1 MEGKNMFINTNMA
14 SINAQQNLN
23 KTNNAMQSSLEKLSS
38 GYRINSAAD
47 DAAGLAIS
55 QKMQGQISGLNQA
68 SQNAQTAVSLIQTA
82 DGSLNE
88 TQSILQRMRELA
100 VQSSSDSNTSDDRSK
115 IQIEVDQLSKE
126 ITRISNTT
134 QFNTQNLLAGGLN
147 DTFQI
152 GANQGQNISL
162 SVGAMDAYSL
172 GVTGNSSSVQNFSG
186 AKVGIQGLTNLS
198 RGFAT
203 ATTSG
208 YQIVVAKVAANASGA
223 GKTSAVNV
231 SKSAGTGTVT
241 KAAVTVTNASGYTGT
256 TNATY
261 QVRVSAV
268 SGSSATQIQYSTD
281 NTNWTTASLNSKH
294 AATIDGMTFTAASGT
309 STASFAVGDT
319 FGFNTTAAK
328 ATFQLENASGSAIGG
343 PVSVTNGS
351 TSAVIGDA
359 KGDQSVTVNYSFTGL
374 SGGTAKFG
382 VQVNNSSAATTV
394 EGQVTSDAV
403 AQNGIDVTTQESA
416 SKAITAIDNAL
427 STVSAERAKLG
438 AYQNRLTDS
447 SDNLTTSANN
457 LTAANSVITN
467 VDMAAE
473 MSKFT
478 QSQVLSQ
485 AGVAMLAQ
493 ANQAPQ
499 AILKLLG

>member
-1 MEGKNMFINTNMA
+1 MYINTNMS

-23 KTNNAMQSSLEKLSS
+23 KTNSAMQNSLEKLSS
-38 GYRINSAAD
+38 GYRINSASD

-68 SQNAQTAVSLIQTA
+68 SQNAQSAVSLIQTA
-82 DGSLNE
+82 DGSLSE

-100 VQSSSDSNTSDDRSK
+100 VQSASDSNTADDRSK
-115 IQIEVDQLSKE
+115 IQIEMDQLSKE
-126 ITRISNTT
+126 VTRISNTT
-134 QFNTQNLLAGGLN
+134 EFNTQNLLAGGLN

-152 GANQGQNISL
+152 GANQGQSISL

-172 GVTGNSSSVQNFSG
+172 GVAGTASSVKGLTTGSG
-186 AKVGIQGLTNLS
+186 VQGLTNLS

-203 ATTSG
+203 ATSSG
-208 YQIVVAKVAANASGA
+208 YKIVET
-223 GKTSAVNV
+223 KTSA
-231 SKSAGTGTVT
+231 SATAATKNAGSGTATGVT
-241 KAAVTVTNASGYTGT
+241 LTSGANYTGT

-261 QVRVSAV
+261 EVKISAV
-268 SGSSATQIQYSTD
+268 NSGGAGNTATQIQYSTD
-281 NTNWTTASLNSKH
+281 GTNWTTASLNSSGK
-294 AATIDGMTFTAASGT
+294 ATIDGMTLAVAAST
-309 STASFAVGDT
+309 SGKSYAVGDGFT
-319 FGFNTTAAK
+319 FTATAAT
-328 ATFQLENASGSAIGG
+328 ANFQLQNPSGKAIGG
-343 PVSVTNGS
+343 PVAVAYGS
-351 TSAVIGDA
+351 TSATIGDLNGG
-359 KGDQSVTVNYSFTGL
+359 KSVTVNFNFSKLGAAAT
-374 SGGTAKFG
+374 TTFG
-382 VQVNNSSAATTV
+382 VQVNNSSAATTN
-394 EGQVTSDAV
+394 EGQVTSNAV
-403 AQNGIDVTTQESA
+403 AQNGIDVTTQQSA
-416 SKAITAIDNAL
+416 STAITAIDKAL
-427 STVSAERAKLG
+427 SMVSAERAKLG

-467 VDMAAE
+467 VDMASE

-478 QSQVLSQ
+478 QDQVLSQ

>member
-1 MEGKNMFINTNMA
+1 
-14 SINAQQNLN
+14 
-23 KTNNAMQSSLEKLSS
+23 MQSSLEKLSS

-55 QKMQGQISGLNQA
+55 QKMQGQVSGLNQA

-126 ITRISNTT
+126 MTRISNTT

-152 GANQGQNISL
+152 GANQGQSISL
-162 SVGAMDAYSL
+162 SIGAMDAYSL
-172 GVTGNSSSVQNFSG
+172 GVTGNSSSVQNLKPSSG
-186 AKVGIQGLTNLS
+186 VQGITNLS
-198 RGFAT
+198 RGFA
-203 ATTSG
+203 ASSTSG
-208 YQIVVAKVAANASGA
+208 GYKIVVTKTIANSGTVTVSKQTGTGKASGA
-223 GKTSAVNV
+223 QLKVVG
-231 SKSAGTGTVT
+231 
-241 KAAVTVTNASGYTGT
+241 SGFTGT

-261 QVRVSAV
+261 VIRVSAV
-268 SGSSATQIQYSTD
+268 SGTSTTPTGVSATQIQYSTD
-281 NTNWTTASLNSKH
+281 NTNWTTASLNSSGSVK
-294 AATIDGMTFTAASGT
+294 IDGMNLNVAHATSSGN
-309 STASFAVGDT
+309 SYAVGDT
-319 FGFNTTAAK
+319 FTFNATAAK
-328 ATFQLENASGSAIGG
+328 ATFQLETSGGTTIGG
-343 PVSVTNGS
+343 PVSAANGA
-351 TSAVIGDA
+351 TSATIGDVD
-359 KGDQSVTVNYSFTGL
+359 GDQSVTVNFAFDSLKTG
-374 SGGTAKFG
+374 SGTFG

-403 AQNGIDVTTQESA
+403 AQNGIDVTTQKAA
-416 SKAITAIDNAL
+416 SSAITAIDNAL
-427 STVSAERAKLG
+427 SAVSSERAKLG

>member
-1 MEGKNMFINTNMA
+1 MFINTNMA

-23 KTNNAMQSSLEKLSS
+23 NTNAAMQSSLEKLSS
-38 GYRINSAAD
+38 GYRINSASD

-68 SQNAQTAVSLIQTA
+68 SQNAQSAVSLIQTA

-100 VQSSSDSNTSDDRSK
+100 VQSSSDSNTADDRSK

-126 ITRISNTT
+126 VTRISNTT

-172 GVTGNSSSVQNFSG
+172 GVAGKSTAVQNLSG
-186 AKVGIQGLTNLS
+186 GGSGIKGLTNLS
-198 RGFAT
+198 RGFASGT
-203 ATTSG
+203 SSGGFKIITSITLANTSG
-208 YQIVVAKVAANASGA
+208 APKVTKQAGSGTASG
-223 GKTSAVNV
+223 GNLTV
-231 SKSAGTGTVT
+231 SGS
-241 KAAVTVTNASGYTGT
+241 SGYTGT

-261 QVRVSAV
+261 TIRVSAV
-268 SGSSATQIQYSTD
+268 SGDVTSGASATQVQYSTD
-281 NTNWTTASLNSKH
+281 GTNWTTASLNASGMVK
-294 AATIDGMTFTAASGT
+294 IDGMNIIAAKTTGSG
-309 STASFAVGDT
+309 SSYAVGDT
-319 FGFNTTAAK
+319 FTFNATAAK
-328 ATFQLENASGSAIGG
+328 ATFQLENTSGTTIGG
-343 PVSVTNGS
+343 PVTAAKGD
-351 TSAVIGDA
+351 TSATIGDVN
-359 KGDQSVTVNYSFTGL
+359 GDQSVTVNFRFSGL
-374 SGGTAKFG
+374 VSGSGTTFG
-382 VQVNNSSAATTV
+382 VKVNDSSAATTN
-394 EGQVTSDAV
+394 EGQVTTDAV
-403 AQNGIDVTTQESA
+403 AETGIDVTTQKAASA
-416 SKAITAIDNAL
+416 AITAIDAAL
-427 STVSAERAKLG
+427 SAVSSERAKLG

>member
-1 MEGKNMFINTNMA
+1 MFINTNMA

-38 GYRINSAAD
+38 GYRINSASD

-152 GANQGQNISL
+152 GANEGQNISL

-186 AKVGIQGLTNLS
+186 VAVGIQGLTNLS
-198 RGFAT
+198 RGFA
-203 ATTSG
+203 ASTTSG
-208 YQIVVAKVAANASGA
+208 FQIVVTKTAANASGV
-223 GKTSAVNV
+223 TV
-231 SKSAGTGTVT
+231 SKSAGTGTST
-241 KAAVTVTNASGYTGT
+241 RSQVTVIGSGFTGT

-268 SGSSATQIQYSTD
+268 KSNASGVGSATQIQYSTD
-281 NTNWTTASLNSKH
+281 NTNWTTASLNSSGVAK
-294 AATIDGMTFTAASGT
+294 IDGMTFKVASGT
-309 STASFAVGDT
+309 SSASFAVGDT
-319 FGFNTTAAK
+319 FGFNTTAAT
-328 ATFQLENASGSAIGG
+328 ATFQLEDAASGAIGG

-351 TSAVIGDA
+351 SSAVIGDA
-359 KGDQSVTVNYSFTGL
+359 KGDQSVTVNYSFGKL
-374 SGGTAKFG
+374 SGGTATFG
-382 VQVNNSSAATTV
+382 VQVNNSFAATTV

-403 AQNGIDVTTQESA
+403 AQNGIDVTTQDSA

-427 STVSAERAKLG
+427 SAVSAERAKLG